1 MTDQLTLVLPPP
13 LDWRAL
19 RVVLGSRHL
28 NTTEKLVIMRV
39 WSFDGA
45 KRGRHRG
52 CYASI
57 SYLADEL
64 GLTERAIKAV
74 FAELTYLGLLVS
86 KPRGRGRL
94 RVITVPADAH
104 PRSDDADDMVRARHI
119 FDAIVM
125 QHRNDLDDQRRDQK
139 PGRVHG
145 RAPQGCTAVHP
156 RKRDSLVTELPT
168 PLPQGTAQS
177 RPEPL
182 SLDSLLRRLGEG
194 DE

>member
-1 MTDQLTLVLPPP
+1 MTDQLALVLPPP

-52 CYASI
+52 CYASV
-57 SYLADEL
+57 SYMADEL
-64 GLTERAIKAV
+64 GLSERAVKAV

-86 KPRGRGRL
+86 KAHGRGRL
-94 RVITVPADAH
+94 RVITVPAEAQ
-104 PRSDDADDMVRARHI
+104 PRSDDTDDMVRARHI

-125 QHRNDLDDQRRDQK
+125 QHRNDLDAQRRDQK
-139 PGRVHG
+139 PGRVHR
-145 RAPQGCTAVHP
+145 RAPQECTVVHP
-156 RKRDSLVTELPT
+156 SKRDSLGRERPT
-168 PLPQGTAQS
+168 PLPRGTARTRS
-177 RPEPL
+177 EPV
-182 SLDSLLRRLGEG
+182 SLDSLLRKLRED

>member
-1 MTDQLTLVLPPP
+1 MTDQLALVLPPP

-52 CYASI
+52 CYASV
-57 SYLADEL
+57 SYMADEL
-64 GLTERAIKAV
+64 GLSERAVKAV

-86 KPRGRGRL
+86 KAHGRGRL
-94 RVITVPADAH
+94 RVITVPAEAQ
-104 PRSDDADDMVRARHI
+104 PRSEAADDMVRARHI

-125 QHRNDLDDQRRDQK
+125 QHRNDLGEHRREQK
-139 PGRVHG
+139 RRKVHG
-145 RAPQGCTAVHP
+145 GAPQGCSLVHP
-156 RKRDSLVTELPT
+156 SIRDSRETELTT
-168 PLPQGTAQS
+168 PLPRGTARKRS
-177 RPEPL
+177 EPV
-182 SLDSLLRRLGEG
+182 SLDSLLRQLRKD